1 MDIAPG
7 QAVRLPVPL
16 AVTGAGGCGGTSGV
30 AERTLEL
37 AVEGLLKGKLVR
49 SPSIR
54 VSIRCR
60 TGRQNFVFTFEDDD
74 GSLQHAAAVMPLG
87 SGVCEGGCP
96 VLLTLSGTS
105 ISASDSADSYKAKL
119 VGDMDY
125 RFGVESAWLLAPTR
139 HGAHNWEGP
148 GHATAL
154 AALRALPKV
163 AATLGVQEP
172 DIGRVLVAGHSMGGH
187 GSWLLASA
195 LRDQALGLASSAS
208 WLRKDQYAD
217 SNKVMLHDIAAADV
231 EPALLALMRSAE
243 AEFEVESQ
251 APTLAGGLPIMMRV
265 GSRDQTVHPWFSR
278 RMLRTLLSAGA
289 SSADVTLT
297 ELKGK
302 EHWWW
307 DTETSNDGGAV
318 NDEQLRAFFRKC
330 LARASGPAA
339 LSESWRLVVFN
350 PAFSGAKGGARILQQ
365 MQPHRRSELSVQVS
379 TAKVDVRTSNV
390 RRLEWDLHALSMLGN
405 EEDGREVCVLVPP
418 GFCLLGRV
426 RGEQPVGT
434 ADLNPAAAALLQPR
448 ADLGFTPP
456 LELSSGK
463 SGSQSGSQ
471 NSSSLGLGSCRWHGA
486 DVAALALL
494 PWWVKARSG
503 VSAPRLALLVT
514 GNSAGAAAK
523 ALALLSTPT
532 IPPMA
537 RQPLTHLLP
546 DYVVLDVQET
556 RARGPGG
563 FLAAGFWSHS
573 WEHEPR
579 SAWERYCTSGS
590 GLTAGTNWKL
600 REDEL

>member
-1 MDIAPG
+1 DSWVRSVRPVLISVDGASTSSSNNNNIALGSAIPMDIAPG

-37 AVEGLLKGKLVR
+37 AVEGLLKGKLIR

-87 SGVCEGGCP
+87 SGGVCEGGCP
-96 VLLTLSGTS
+96 VLLTLHGTS

-119 VGDMDY
+119 DTDY

-148 GHATAL
+148 GHAAAL

-163 AATLGVQEP
+163 AAKLGVQEP

-231 EPALLALMRSAE
+231 ELALLALMRSAE

-278 RMLRTLLSAGA
+278 RMFRTLLAAGA

-297 ELKGK
+297 EIKGK

-307 DTETSNDGGAV
+307 DTETSNDGGVV

-379 TAKVDVRTSNV
+379 AAKVEVHTSNV
-390 RRLEWDLHALSMLGN
+390 RRLEWDLHALSVLACGSGGCASARPKLML
-405 EEDGREVCVLVPP
+405 DGQLQVL
-418 GFCLLGRV
+418 GMEGKSACWCLLGSASWA
-426 RGEQPVGT
+426 ECE
-434 ADLNPAAAALLQPR
+434 AEAALPPTERGPR
-448 ADLGFTPP
+448 QVGPMRRLFSAPVCAIF
-456 LELSSGK
+456 
-463 SGSQSGSQ
+463 GSDAVGQS
-471 NSSSLGLGSCRWHGA
+471 
-486 DVAALALL
+486 AALFVSNMMLMSGHGHLRLVPASEGALL
-494 PWWVKARSG
+494 HPQSARTSLWWAR
-503 VSAPRLALLVT
+503 
-514 GNSAGAAAK
+514 
-523 ALALLSTPT
+523 
-532 IPPMA
+532 
-537 RQPLTHLLP
+537 LT
-546 DYVVLDVQET
+546 
-556 RARGPGG
+556 
-563 FLAAGFWSHS
+563 
-573 WEHEPR
+573 
-579 SAWERYCTSGS
+579 
-590 GLTAGTNWKL
+590 
-600 REDEL
+600 